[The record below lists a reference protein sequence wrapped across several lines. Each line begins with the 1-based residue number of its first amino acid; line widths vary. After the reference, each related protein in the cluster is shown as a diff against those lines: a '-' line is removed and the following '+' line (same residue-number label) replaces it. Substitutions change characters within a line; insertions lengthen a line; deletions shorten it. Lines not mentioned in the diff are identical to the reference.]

1 MTVKDPVK
9 NQEYVAKHRKNV
21 RQEMGEEAYKKME
34 AEARRLRRQKEKERK
49 ALEANTLP
57 PLDLNALK
65 NYTSLPSLDINNLIN
80 LLPPP
85 PPPPRQQKKRGR
97 KPKQTE
103 DITDN
108 MTAKEKRRIYIRNYM
123 RNYRKEQ
130 Q

>member
-1 MTVKDPVK
+1 MAVKDPVK

-21 RQEMGEEAYKKME
+21 REQMGEEAYKKRE
-34 AEARRLRRQKEKERK
+34 AEARRLRRQKQKQ
-49 ALEANTLP
+49 TLP
-57 PLDLNALK
+57 PVDMEALK
-65 NYTSLPSLDINNLIN
+65 NYTALRPMDINNLIN

-85 PPPPRQQKKRGR
+85 PVPKQQKKRGP

-123 RNYRKEQ
+123 RQYRKKD
-130 Q
+130 

>member
-9 NQEYVAKHRKNV
+9 NQEYVAKHRKNM
-21 RQEMGEEAYKKME
+21 RQELGEEEYKKRE
-34 AEARRLRRQKEKERK
+34 AEARRLRRQKQKQ
-49 ALEANTLP
+49 TLP
-57 PLDLNALK
+57 PVDMEALK
-65 NYTSLPSLDINNLIN
+65 NYTTLRPMDINNLIN

-85 PPPPRQQKKRGR
+85 PVPKQQKKRGP

-123 RNYRKEQ
+123 RQYRKKD
-130 Q
+130 

>member
-21 RQEMGEEAYKKME
+21 REQMGEEAYKKRE
-34 AEARRLRRQKEKERK
+34 AEARRLRRQKQKQ
-49 ALEANTLP
+49 TLP
-57 PLDLNALK
+57 PLDMNALK

-85 PPPPRQQKKRGR
+85 PVPKQQKKRGP

-123 RNYRKEQ
+123 RQYRKKD
-130 Q
+130 